1 MEIGSIFSIVLLT
14 SISNYSI
21 LAYFSI
27 VLSPHGF
34 SVHSSPYDTLY
45 RQKIWL
51 LKCMNKLENST
62 LPCDI
67 YFLPNSLSSKT
78 EEQ

>member
-27 VLSPHGF
+27 VLLHMAFLSTAVPMILCIDRK
-34 SVHSSPYDTLY
+34 YDY
-45 RQKIWL
+45 
-51 LKCMNKLENST
+51 
-62 LPCDI
+62 
-67 YFLPNSLSSKT
+67 
-78 EEQ
+78 